1 MFRVELFSVEFR
13 SCKVEGLGLAG
24 GRGWELKIEAA
35 T

>member
-1 MFRVELFSVEFR
+1 MFRVELFSFEFR

-24 GRGWELKIEAA
+24 RRGWKLKTEAA